1 MSSSTTIQTFFTG
14 KTFVIPSFQRDYA
27 WKVRNIDDLFDDV
40 EEAQE
45 VDGGHYLG
53 TFILSRQD
61 RAETV
66 QVVDGQ
72 QRLTTL
78 TILLDALIDAVD
90 DINIKQHY
98 RNTFISNPVTG
109 DKFRVLGDN
118 EAFFRD
124 LLAEKSPEP
133 QSDGQKRLFTAHR
146 HIRLRVNALLE
157 RGGQPL
163 INSWLLCLSN
173 MEVLEFVEP
182 NEGKAIRMFQ
192 SVNDRGVPLAKM
204 DIVKSLLV
212 YYSNRYLDGQLDK
225 SISQQFGQAFRSFSR
240 LKHLAGEP
248 GYKIRQ
254 VDRDVFKEDDVL
266 RYHYLAFN
274 AAPFGVVVR
283 AGTDFTATSE
293 TVLDAFLKPALQQL
307 RSDPV
312 KLRAFIEAYTSDL
325 TAFFAG
331 LEQLIQA
338 TRTDRNMYL
347 LWVIQD
353 LSATLYPLVI
363 RLHLMGWLPQRG
375 VSSDARTLLELIE
388 LADLRVF
395 KLRGTN
401 PQADIFRITRGLPT
415 LSLDQV
421 MLALQGFCQHFMS
434 DALMASRL
442 VDEDLYR
449 NPGLARMLIQE
460 EEKARL
466 AVGEAAMGLAKLAKL
481 NQEGLTAEHIL
492 PQDPENRFDI
502 TGYGFG
508 SPDEYLQHKHRL
520 GNLVLLEGSINTACS
535 NRTVETK
542 MTSPDLYMA
551 SQLCGV
557 LAVAAR
563 FTGNT
568 QRFNRTAIDERSQR
582 LAKLMVESWPIVV
595 SAPPVATQNSKEE
608 GVEVSPTLARDAG
621 MLVA

>member
-27 WKVRNIDDLFDDV
+27 WKQRNIDDLFGDV
-40 EEAQE
+40 EEALE

-53 TFILSRQD
+53 TFILSRKD
-61 RAETV
+61 RSETV

-90 DINIKQHY
+90 ESNIKDYY
-98 RNTFISNPVTG
+98 RNIFITNPVTG

-124 LLAEKSPEP
+124 LLADKSPKP
-133 QSDGQKRLFTAHR
+133 QSDGQARLLLAYDW
-146 HIRLRVNALLE
+146 IRQRVNVLLE

-163 INSWLLCLSN
+163 IKNWLLCLSK
-173 MEVLEFVEP
+173 MEVLEFIEP

-212 YYSNRYLDGQLDK
+212 YYSNRYLDGQLDQ

-240 LKHLAGEP
+240 VKRLAGEP

-266 RYHYLAFN
+266 RYHYLAFD
-274 AAPFGVVVR
+274 ATSFGVV
-283 AGTDFTATSE
+283 AGADFTATSE
-293 TVLDAFLKPALQQL
+293 TVLDVFLKPALQQL

-312 KLRAFIEAYTSDL
+312 KLRAFIEAYTTDL

-331 LEQLIQA
+331 LEQLVQA
-338 TRTDRNMYL
+338 TRTDINMYL

-363 RLHLMGWLPQRG
+363 RLHLMGWLSQQG
-375 VSSDARTLLELIE
+375 VSNDTRTLLELIE

-401 PQADIFRITRGLPT
+401 PQADISRITRKLPT

-421 MLALQGFCQHFMS
+421 RLALQGFCQHFMS

-442 VDEDLYR
+442 SDEDLYR
-449 NPGLARMLIQE
+449 NPGLVRMLIQE
-460 EEKARL
+460 EEKERQ
-466 AVGEAAMGLAKLAKL
+466 AVGKTAIGLAELVEL
-481 NQEGLTAEHIL
+481 NKGGLTVEHIL
-492 PQDPENRFDI
+492 PQDPENSFDI
-502 TGYGFG
+502 TGYGFD
-508 SPDEYLQHKHRL
+508 SADEYLQHKHRL
-520 GNLVLLEGSINTACS
+520 GNLVLLEGIINTACS
-535 NRTVETK
+535 NHTVEAK
-542 MTSPDLYMA
+542 MTMPTLYMA
-551 SQLCGV
+551 SGLYGV
-557 LAVAAR
+557 RAVAAQ
-563 FTGNT
+563 FAGNT
-568 QRFNRTAIDERSQR
+568 LRFNRTALDDRSKR
-582 LAKLMVESWPIVV
+582 LASLMVERWPIVV
-595 SAPPVATQNSKEE
+595 TV
-608 GVEVSPTLARDAG
+608 
-621 MLVA
+621 

>member
-45 VDGGHYLG
+45 VGGGHYLG
-53 TFILSRQD
+53 TFILSRKD
-61 RAETV
+61 RSETV

-98 RNTFISNPVTG
+98 RNTFITNPVTG

-124 LLAEKSPEP
+124 LLAEKSPVP
-133 QSDGQKRLFTAHR
+133 QSDGQERLFLAHR
-146 HIRLRVNALLE
+146 HIRLRVNVLLE
-157 RGGQPL
+157 RGGQDL
-163 INSWLLCLSN
+163 IKSWLLCLSN
-173 MEVLEFVEP
+173 MEVLEFIEP

-212 YYSNRYLDGQLDK
+212 YYSNRYLDGQLDQ

-240 LKHLAGEP
+240 LKRLAGET

-266 RYHYLAFN
+266 RYHYLAFD
-274 AAPFGVVVR
+274 AASFGVV
-283 AGTDFTATSE
+283 AGADFTATSE
-293 TVLDAFLKPALQQL
+293 TVLVDFLKPTLQQL

-325 TAFFAG
+325 TAFFSG

-375 VSSDARTLLELIE
+375 VSSDARTLLELVE

-401 PQADIFRITRGLPT
+401 PQADIFRITRGLPK

-421 MLALQGFCQHFMS
+421 MLALQGFCQRFMS

-442 VDEDLYR
+442 ADEDLYR

-460 EEKARL
+460 EEKARV
-466 AVGEAAMGLAKLAKL
+466 AVGEAVMDLAELAKL
-481 NQEGLTAEHIL
+481 NQGGLTAEHIL
-492 PQDPENRFDI
+492 PQDPENSFDI
-502 TGYGFG
+502 AGYGFVNE
-508 SPDEYLQHKHRL
+508 DEYLQHKHRL

-535 NRTVETK
+535 NRTVEAK
-542 MTSPDLYMA
+542 MTAPTLYMA

-557 LAVAAR
+557 RAVAAR
-563 FTGNT
+563 FSGST
-568 QRFNRTAIDERSQR
+568 QRFNRIALDERSHR

-595 SAPPVATQNSKEE
+595 Q
-608 GVEVSPTLARDAG
+608 G
-621 MLVA
+621 